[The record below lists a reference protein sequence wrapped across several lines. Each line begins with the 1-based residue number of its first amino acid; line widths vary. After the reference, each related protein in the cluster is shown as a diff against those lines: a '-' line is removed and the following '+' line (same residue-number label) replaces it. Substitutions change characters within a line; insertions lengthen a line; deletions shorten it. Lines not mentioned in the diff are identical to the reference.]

1 MQDERVSQRPS
12 RTMASFDFLKREAKK
27 NRPRR
32 VQDMSDFRPNFIL
45 EREKRHYSI
54 PPGPIRKPVPFRFK
68 VASITPRQNSLRSVT
83 AFLTA
88 RASPLWCY
96 RLSSDLTACLS
107 PAYHSYR
114 SCPRLSLQGCKQSFP
129 DSHLALSVR

>member
-1 MQDERVSQRPS
+1 
-12 RTMASFDFLKREAKK
+12 MASFHFLKREAEE

-32 VQDMSDFRPNFIL
+32 VQNVGDFGTNFIL

-54 PPGPIRKPVPFRFK
+54 PPGPIRKPLPFRFK
-68 VASITPRQNSLRSVT
+68 VASSITPRQNSLCSVT